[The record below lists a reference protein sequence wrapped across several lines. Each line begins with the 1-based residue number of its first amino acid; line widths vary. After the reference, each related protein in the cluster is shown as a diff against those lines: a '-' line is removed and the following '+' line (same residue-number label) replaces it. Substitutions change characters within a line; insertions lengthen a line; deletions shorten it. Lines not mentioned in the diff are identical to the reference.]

1 MLFVN
6 KIKKFINSK
15 KIINR
20 DEFKKIIDQGFRYEV
35 SKNKI
40 KHDIE
45 QINYLLKN
53 KLISKKFYKVIKE
66 YKSVY
71 SALPKNSNSTDIF
84 TLSKEFTKKLG
95 PTFNNLIY
103 FQPPDIIEENVIN
116 KDKKIYTKNPGSDF
130 KYIVIDNFLKK
141 NVLDILYRYC
151 LTNSIWN
158 EFDYKNGYIGSFV
171 ENGFNAPLL
180 LQISEEIR
188 FHFPKIFKK
197 FPLTKVWAF
206 KCNNQMKGIK
216 IHADFAAV
224 NVNFWITPDSANLNK
239 NTGGLLIWDKEAPK
253 NWNFDKYNNDHQEIK
268 NFLKKKKSKMKKIK
282 YKSNRVVIFNYN
294 LFHSSDNFTFKKNY
308 VSIRINITL
317 LYGKRENM
325 KKKVRKL

>member
-84 TLSKEFTKKLG
+84 TLSKKFTNKLG

-103 FQPPDIIEENVIN
+103 YQPPDVLEKKLINDNKKVAVKNSKKKFMYMVFDDFLN
-116 KDKKIYTKNPGSDF
+116 KD
-130 KYIVIDNFLKK
+130 
-141 NVLDILYRYC
+141 VLEMLNNYC

-158 EFDYKNGYIGSFV
+158 EFDYKNGYIGSFI

-180 LQISEEIR
+180 LQISEELRLHYPEIL
-188 FHFPKIFKK
+188 KK
-197 FPLTKVWAF
+197 LPLTKAWAF

-216 IHADFAAV
+216 IHADFAAI
-224 NVNFWITPDSANLNK
+224 NVNFWITPDKANLNK

-253 NWNFDKYNNDHQEIK
+253 KWDFEKYNNNHLEIK
-268 NFLKKKKSKMKKIK
+268 KFLKKKKSKMKKIE
-282 YKSNRVVIFNYN
+282 YKSNRAIIFNSN
-294 LFHSSDNFTFKKNY
+294 LFHASDNFNFKKK
-308 VSIRINITL
+308 L
-317 LYGKRENM
+317 
-325 KKKVRKL
+325 RK

>member
-116 KDKKIYTKNPGSDF
+116 KDKKIYTKLSLLAIILFIFQYD
-130 KYIVIDNFLKK
+130 YILIF
-141 NVLDILYRYC
+141 I
-151 LTNSIWN
+151 
-158 EFDYKNGYIGSFV
+158 
-171 ENGFNAPLL
+171 
-180 LQISEEIR
+180 QI
-188 FHFPKIFKK
+188 
-197 FPLTKVWAF
+197 
-206 KCNNQMKGIK
+206 
-216 IHADFAAV
+216 
-224 NVNFWITPDSANLNK
+224 
-239 NTGGLLIWDKEAPK
+239 
-253 NWNFDKYNNDHQEIK
+253 NWY
-268 NFLKKKKSKMKKIK
+268 
-282 YKSNRVVIFNYN
+282 
-294 LFHSSDNFTFKKNY
+294 
-308 VSIRINITL
+308 
-317 LYGKRENM
+317 
-325 KKKVRKL
+325 